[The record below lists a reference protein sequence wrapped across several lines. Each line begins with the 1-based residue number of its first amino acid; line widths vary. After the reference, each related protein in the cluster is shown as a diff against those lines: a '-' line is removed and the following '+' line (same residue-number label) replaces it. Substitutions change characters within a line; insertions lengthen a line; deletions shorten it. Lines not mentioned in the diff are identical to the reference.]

1 MKIKYTFT
9 ESKGFILSGDDDPLI
24 YIKLEDDTLYHCSPS
39 VVTKSSYRFKY
50 QNKFGPH
57 SDEEIYV

>member
-1 MKIKYTFT
+1 MKIKYTIT
-9 ESKGFILSGDDDPLI
+9 ESKGFILSGDDDPLL
-24 YIKLEDDTLYHCSPS
+24 YVKLEDGTLYHYPHS

-57 SDEEIYV
+57 SGGEIYV